1 MRTKPFMSLA
11 FIAAL
16 LLVAGAYAFGALRA
30 RADLLE
36 QGRRQ
41 LELMAPD
48 LQSAMDKYETLP
60 FVLGFQPDLAGAI
73 AHPGDAAAIARLNRT
88 LQTIQR
94 QSQVG
99 TIYLMDRAGLT
110 LGSSNWDLPTSFVGK
125 NFSYR
130 PYFSEALRGRPGR
143 FYGIGTATAEAGY
156 FIAQPVYRDGTDG
169 GPVAGVVAVKISL
182 ADFEQT
188 WRSSEHTIALAD
200 RHGVIFLSNAPDWRY
215 RSLRPLD
222 TPARQELA
230 QTQQYAGQR
239 IAALPQPLP
248 PYAVRPVGKLGWQLM
263 LFPSQARVQRA
274 ALLWAGGA
282 ALLLACGGAWWW
294 ALHQRRRR
302 LEEQRESRAALRQ
315 AAHEL
320 EQRIAERT
328 AQLQATNTDLESK
341 YARLQQ
347 TEHML
352 RTTQNELVQ
361 AGKLAMLGQM
371 AAGITHELN
380 QPLAAIRAF
389 ADNARVFLERG
400 RPEQADAN
408 LGHISDASARMGV
421 IIGQLKGFARKD
433 EAITQ
438 VDLARSVR
446 ASALLVDN
454 DFKRRGVALDMQ
466 GMLGTQDAPGTRD
479 CSTAGD
485 AGSVTLVLLGL
496 PGTQGT
502 QGMRDARDA
511 RDGDAADG
519 AGIVVAGDAVRIEQ
533 VMINLLRNALD
544 AVAGMPEGHPRQ
556 VTVALGRA
564 DGCAEV
570 RISDTGPGIAEQV
583 AAHLFEPF
591 YTTKPSGQGLG
602 LGLAISSSIVQ
613 AMNGQLTA
621 HNLPGGG
628 AQFVLRLPLQPTGP
642 ETHASHPD

>member
-1 MRTKPFMSLA
+1 MRKPLLPLVFV
-11 FIAAL
+11 AAL
-16 LLVAGAYAFGALRA
+16 LLVAGAYALGALRA

-60 FVLGFQPDLAGAI
+60 FVLGFQPDLAEAI
-73 AHPGDAAAIARLNRT
+73 AHPADAAVIARLNRT

-99 TIYLMDRAGLT
+99 AIYLMDRSGLT
-110 LGSSNWDLPTSFVGK
+110 LGSSNWDQPTSFVGK

-130 PYFSEALRGRPGR
+130 PYFSEAQRGRPGL

-156 FIAQPVYRDGTDG
+156 FIAQPVYRDSTDG

-182 ADFEQT
+182 AEFEQT

-200 RHGVIFLSNAPDWRY
+200 RHGVVFLSNQPDWRY

-222 TPARQELA
+222 ATAQQELA
-230 QTQQYAGQR
+230 QTQQYTGR
-239 IAALPQPLP
+239 HVPSLPQPLP
-248 PYAVRPVGKLGWQLM
+248 EYAVRPVGKLGWQLM
-263 LFPSQARVQRA
+263 LFPSQVRVQRA
-274 ALLWAGGA
+274 ALLWAAGT
-282 ALLLACGGAWWW
+282 ALLLACGGALWW

-315 AAHEL
+315 AALEL

-328 AQLQATNTDLESK
+328 AQLQTTNSDLEGK
-341 YARLQQ
+341 YVKLQQ

-352 RTTQNELVQ
+352 RTTQNQLVQ

-389 ADNARVFLERG
+389 ADNARTFLERG

-408 LGHISDASARMGV
+408 LGHISDASARMGA
-421 IIGQLKGFARKD
+421 IISQLKGFARKD

-438 VDLARSVR
+438 VNLARSVQ

-454 DFKRRGVALDMQ
+454 DFKRQ
-466 GMLGTQDAPGTRD
+466 G
-479 CSTAGD
+479 
-485 AGSVTLVLLGL
+485 VTLE
-496 PGTQGT
+496 T
-502 QGMRDARDA
+502 
-511 RDGDAADG
+511 GDLTG
-519 AGIVVAGDAVRIEQ
+519 SEITVAGDAVRIEQ
-533 VMINLLRNALD
+533 VLINLLRNALD
-544 AVAGMPEGHPRQ
+544 AVAGMEETHPRT
-556 VTVALGRA
+556 VTVTLEKAERW
-564 DGCAEV
+564 AEV
-570 RISDTGPGIAEQV
+570 RISDTGPGIPEQV

-621 HNLPGGG
+621 HNLPGPAGG
-628 AQFVLRLPLQPTGP
+628 AQFVLRLPLQATEP
-642 ETHASHPD
+642 

>member
-1 MRTKPFMSLA
+1 MYNQRMRTKPHLPLISLT
-11 FIAAL
+11 FLAAL
-16 LLVAGAYAFGALRA
+16 LLVAGAYALGALRA

-60 FVLGFQPDLAGAI
+60 FVLGFQPDLADAI
-73 AHPGDAAAIARLNRT
+73 ARPSDATVVTRLNRT

-99 TIYLMDRAGLT
+99 AIYLMDRSGLT
-110 LGSSNWDLPTSFVGK
+110 LGSSNWDQPTSFVGK

-130 PYFSEALRGRPGR
+130 PYFREAQQGRPGL

-156 FIAQPVYRDGTDG
+156 FIAQPVYRDSTDG

-182 ADFEQT
+182 AEFEQT

-200 RHGVIFLSNAPDWRY
+200 RHGVIFLSNQPDWRY
-215 RSLRPLD
+215 HSLRPLD
-222 TPARQELA
+222 AGARQELA
-230 QTQQYAGQR
+230 QTQQYTGR
-239 IAALPQPLP
+239 HIAPLAQPLP
-248 PYAVRPVGKLGWQLM
+248 EYAMRPVGKLGWQLM
-263 LFPSQARVQRA
+263 LFPSQVRVQRA
-274 ALLWAGGA
+274 ALLSAAGM
-282 ALLLACGGAWWW
+282 ALLLACASALWW

-328 AQLQATNTDLESK
+328 AQLQATNTDLENK
-341 YARLQQ
+341 YVTLQQ

-389 ADNARVFLERG
+389 ADNARTFLERG
-400 RPEQADAN
+400 RPEQAEAN
-408 LGHISDASARMGV
+408 LGHISDASARMGA

-433 EAITQ
+433 QAITQ
-438 VDLARSVR
+438 VNLARSVQ
-446 ASALLVDN
+446 ASALLVEN
-454 DFKRRGVALDMQ
+454 DFKRRGVVLDIS
-466 GMLGTQDAPGTRD
+466 GIG
-479 CSTAGD
+479 
-485 AGSVTLVLLGL
+485 GSEIT
-496 PGTQGT
+496 
-502 QGMRDARDA
+502 
-511 RDGDAADG
+511 
-519 AGIVVAGDAVRIEQ
+519 VAGDAVRIEQ
-533 VMINLLRNALD
+533 VLINLLRNALD
-544 AVAGMPEGHPRQ
+544 AVAGMDESHPRT
-556 VTVALGRA
+556 VTVALERVEGW
-564 DGCAEV
+564 AEV
-570 RISDTGPGIAEQV
+570 RISDTGPGIPEQV

-602 LGLAISSSIVQ
+602 LGLAISSSIAQ
-613 AMNGQLTA
+613 AMNGQLAA
-621 HNLPGGG
+621 HNLPQGG
-628 AQFVLRLPLQPTGP
+628 AQFILRLPLQANEP
-642 ETHASHPD
+642 

>member
-1 MRTKPFMSLA
+1 MRTKPHTPLTSLA
-11 FIAAL
+11 IIAAL
-16 LLVAGAYAFGALRA
+16 LLVAGAYALGALRA

-36 QGRRQ
+36 QGGRQ

-48 LQSAMDKYETLP
+48 LQSAIDKYETLP
-60 FVLGFQPDLAGAI
+60 FVLGFQPDLAEAI
-73 AHPGDAAAIARLNRT
+73 AHPGDAAIIARLNRT

-99 TIYLMDRAGLT
+99 AIYLMDRSGLT
-110 LGSSNWDLPTSFVGK
+110 LGSSNWDQPTTFVGK

-130 PYFSEALRGRPGR
+130 PYFSEAQRGRPGL

-156 FIAQPVYRDGTDG
+156 FIAQPVYRDSTDG

-200 RHGVIFLSNAPDWRY
+200 RHGVIFLSNQPDWRY

-222 TPARQELA
+222 KGAQQELA
-230 QTQQYAGQR
+230 QTQQYAGQH
-239 IAALPQPLP
+239 IASLPQPLP
-248 PYAVRPVGKLGWQLM
+248 EYAVRPVGKLGWQLM
-263 LFPSQARVQRA
+263 LFPSQVRVQRA
-274 ALLWAGGA
+274 ALLSAAGM
-282 ALLLACGGAWWW
+282 ALLLACGGALWW

-302 LEEQRESRAALRQ
+302 LEEQKESRAALRQ
-315 AAHEL
+315 AARDLEL
-320 EQRIAERT
+320 RIAERT
-328 AQLQATNTDLESK
+328 AQLQATNSDLEGK
-341 YARLQQ
+341 YAKLQQ

-389 ADNARVFLERG
+389 ADNARTFLARG

-408 LGHISDASARMGV
+408 LGHISDASARMGA
-421 IIGQLKGFARKD
+421 IISQLKGFARKD

-438 VDLARSVR
+438 VNLARSVQ

-454 DFKRRGVALDMQ
+454 DFKRRGVALE
-466 GMLGTQDAPGTRD
+466 T
-479 CSTAGD
+479 GD
-485 AGSVTLVLLGL
+485 IGGNSIT
-496 PGTQGT
+496 
-502 QGMRDARDA
+502 
-511 RDGDAADG
+511 
-519 AGIVVAGDAVRIEQ
+519 VAGDAVRIEQ
-533 VMINLLRNALD
+533 VLINLLRNALD
-544 AVAGMPEGHPRQ
+544 AVAGMEESHPRA
-556 VTVALGRA
+556 VTVTLARA
-564 DGCAEV
+564 DGWAEV
-570 RISDTGPGIAEQV
+570 RISDTGPGIPEQV

-613 AMNGQLTA
+613 AMNGQLA
-621 HNLPGGG
+621 AQNLPQGG
-628 AQFVLRLPLQPTGP
+628 AQFILRLPLQANEP
-642 ETHASHPD
+642 

>member
-1 MRTKPFMSLA
+1 MYNQRMRTKPLIPVA
-11 FIAAL
+11 FVTAL
-16 LLVAGAYAFGALRA
+16 LLVAGAYALGALRA

-48 LQSAMDKYETLP
+48 LRSAMDKYETLP
-60 FVLGFQPDLAGAI
+60 FVLGFQPDLADAI
-73 AHPGDAAAIARLNRT
+73 ARPADAAAIARLNRT

-99 TIYLMDRAGLT
+99 AIYLMDRAGLT

-130 PYFSEALRGRPGR
+130 PYFREAQQGRPGL

-156 FIAQPVYRDGTDG
+156 FIAQPVYRDSTDG

-182 ADFEQT
+182 AEFEQT

-200 RHGVIFLSNAPDWRY
+200 RHGVIFLSNQPDWRY
-215 RSLRPLD
+215 RSLGPLA
-222 TPARQELA
+222 PGAQQELA
-230 QTQQYAGQR
+230 QTQQYSGRR
-239 IAALPQPLP
+239 IVPLARPLP
-248 PYAVRPVGKLGWQLM
+248 EFAVRPVGKLGWQLM
-263 LFPSQARVQRA
+263 LFPSQVRVQRA
-274 ALLWAGGA
+274 ALLSAAGM
-282 ALLLACGGAWWW
+282 ALLLACGGALWW

-328 AQLQATNTDLESK
+328 AQLQATNSDLENK
-341 YARLQQ
+341 YVTLQQ

-389 ADNARVFLERG
+389 ADNARTFLERG
-400 RPEQADAN
+400 RPEQAEAN
-408 LGHISDASARMGV
+408 LGHISDASARMGA

-433 EAITQ
+433 QAITQ
-438 VDLARSVR
+438 VNLARSVQ
-446 ASALLVDN
+446 ASALLVQN
-454 DFKRRGVALDMQ
+454 DFQRHG
-466 GMLGTQDAPGTRD
+466 
-479 CSTAGD
+479 
-485 AGSVTLVLLGL
+485 VLLD
-496 PGTQGT
+496 T
-502 QGMRDARDA
+502 
-511 RDGDAADG
+511 GDIGGHA
-519 AGIVVAGDAVRIEQ
+519 ITVAGDAVRIEQ
-533 VMINLLRNALD
+533 VLINLLRNALD
-544 AVAGMPEGHPRQ
+544 AVAGMDAPHPRA
-556 VTVALGRA
+556 VTVTLARLESW
-564 DGCAEV
+564 AEV
-570 RISDTGPGIAEQV
+570 RISDTGPGIPEQV

-602 LGLAISSSIVQ
+602 LGLAISSSIAQ
-613 AMNGQLTA
+613 AMNGQLAA
-621 HNLPGGG
+621 HNLPQGG
-628 AQFVLRLPLQPTGP
+628 AQFILRLPLQANQP
-642 ETHASHPD
+642 

>member
-1 MRTKPFMSLA
+1 M
-11 FIAAL
+11 AAL
-16 LLVAGAYAFGALRA
+16 LLVAGAYALGALRA

-60 FVLGFQPDLAGAI
+60 FVLGFQPDLAEAI
-73 AHPGDAAAIARLNRT
+73 AHPADAAVIARLNRT

-99 TIYLMDRAGLT
+99 AIYLMDRSGLT
-110 LGSSNWDLPTSFVGK
+110 LGSSNWDQPTSFVGK

-130 PYFSEALRGRPGR
+130 PYFSEAQRGRPGL

-156 FIAQPVYRDGTDG
+156 FIAQPVYRDSTDG

-182 ADFEQT
+182 AEFEQT

-200 RHGVIFLSNAPDWRY
+200 RHGVVFLSNQPDWRY

-222 TPARQELA
+222 ATAQQELA
-230 QTQQYAGQR
+230 QTQQYTGRQVAS
-239 IAALPQPLP
+239 LPQPLP
-248 PYAVRPVGKLGWQLM
+248 EYAVRPVGKLGWQLM
-263 LFPSQARVQRA
+263 LFPSQVRVQRA
-274 ALLWAGGA
+274 ALLWAAGT
-282 ALLLACGGAWWW
+282 ALLLACGGALWW

-315 AAHEL
+315 AALEL

-328 AQLQATNTDLESK
+328 AQLQTTNSDLESK
-341 YARLQQ
+341 YVKLQQ

-352 RTTQNELVQ
+352 RTTQNQLVQ

-408 LGHISDASARMGV
+408 LGHISDASARMGA
-421 IIGQLKGFARKD
+421 IISQLKGFARKD

-438 VDLARSVR
+438 VNLARSVQ

-454 DFKRRGVALDMQ
+454 DFKRQ
-466 GMLGTQDAPGTRD
+466 G
-479 CSTAGD
+479 
-485 AGSVTLVLLGL
+485 VTLE
-496 PGTQGT
+496 T
-502 QGMRDARDA
+502 
-511 RDGDAADG
+511 GDLTG
-519 AGIVVAGDAVRIEQ
+519 SEITVAGDAVRIEQ
-533 VMINLLRNALD
+533 VLINLLRNALD
-544 AVAGMPEGHPRQ
+544 AVAGMEETHPRT
-556 VTVALGRA
+556 VTVTLEKAERW
-564 DGCAEV
+564 AEV
-570 RISDTGPGIAEQV
+570 RISDTGPGIPEQV

-621 HNLPGGG
+621 HNLPGPAGG
-628 AQFVLRLPLQPTGP
+628 AQFVLRLPLQATEP
-642 ETHASHPD
+642 

>member
-1 MRTKPFMSLA
+1 MRNKLPILTASV
-11 FIAAL
+11 AAL
-16 LLVAGAYAFGALRA
+16 LLVAGAYALGALRA

-48 LQSAMDKYETLP
+48 LQSAIDKYETLP
-60 FVLGFQPDLAGAI
+60 FVLGFQPDLADAI
-73 AHPGDAAAIARLNRT
+73 ADPGDGAAITRLNRT

-99 TIYLMDRAGLT
+99 AIYLMDRAGLT
-110 LGSSNWDLPTSFVGK
+110 LGSSNWDQPASFVGK

-130 PYFSEALRGRPGR
+130 PYFREARQGRPGL

-156 FIAQPVYRDGTDG
+156 FIAQPVYRDGTNG

-188 WRSSEHTIALAD
+188 WRSSEHAIALAD
-200 RHGVIFLSNAPDWRY
+200 RHGVIFLSNQPDWRY

-222 TPARQELA
+222 AAARQELA
-230 QTQQYAGQR
+230 QTQQYTGRQ
-239 IAALPQPLP
+239 ISALPQPLP
-248 PYAVRPVGKLGWQLM
+248 EHAARPVGKLGWQLM
-263 LFPSQARVQRA
+263 LFPSQVRVQRA
-274 ALLWAGGA
+274 ALLWAAGT
-282 ALLLACGGAWWW
+282 ALLLACGGALWW

-328 AQLQATNTDLESK
+328 AQLQATNTDLEDK

-389 ADNARVFLERG
+389 ADNARTFLARG

-408 LGHISDASARMGV
+408 LGHISDASARMGAIV
-421 IIGQLKGFARKD
+421 GQLKGFARKD
-433 EAITQ
+433 QAITQ
-438 VDLARSVR
+438 VDLARSVQ
-446 ASALLVDN
+446 ASALLVEN
-454 DFKRRGVALDMQ
+454 DFRRRGATLDIAGGSMH
-466 GMLGTQDAPGTRD
+466 PGAAMADTG
-479 CSTAGD
+479 C
-485 AGSVTLVLLGL
+485 AGSSSL
-496 PGTQGT
+496 
-502 QGMRDARDA
+502 
-511 RDGDAADG
+511 
-519 AGIVVAGDAVRIEQ
+519 VVAGDAVRIEQ
-533 VMINLLRNALD
+533 VLINLLRNALD
-544 AVAGMPEGHPRQ
+544 AVAGMDRAHPRA
-556 VTVALGRA
+556 VTVTLEAL
-564 DGCAEV
+564 DGWAEI
-570 RISDTGPGIAEQV
+570 RISDTGPGIPDQV

-613 AMNGQLTA
+613 AMNGQLA
-621 HNLPGGG
+621 AQNLPQGG
-628 AQFVLRLPLQPTGP
+628 AQFILRLPLQTNQP
-642 ETHASHPD
+642 

>member
-1 MRTKPFMSLA
+1 MYNRRMRKPLLPLVFL
-11 FIAAL
+11 AAL
-16 LLVAGAYAFGALRA
+16 LLVAGAYALGALRA

-60 FVLGFQPDLAGAI
+60 FVLGFQPDLAEAI
-73 AHPGDAAAIARLNRT
+73 AHPADAAVIARLNRT

-99 TIYLMDRAGLT
+99 AIYLMDRSGLT
-110 LGSSNWDLPTSFVGK
+110 LGSSNWDQPTSFVGK

-130 PYFSEALRGRPGR
+130 PYFSEAQRGRPGL

-156 FIAQPVYRDGTDG
+156 FIAQPVYRDSTDG

-182 ADFEQT
+182 AEFEQT

-200 RHGVIFLSNAPDWRY
+200 RHGVVFLSNQPDWRY

-222 TPARQELA
+222 ATAQQELA
-230 QTQQYAGQR
+230 QTQQYTGRQVAS
-239 IAALPQPLP
+239 LPQPLP
-248 PYAVRPVGKLGWQLM
+248 EYAVRPVGKLGWQLM
-263 LFPSQARVQRA
+263 LFPSQVRVQRA
-274 ALLWAGGA
+274 ALLWAAGT
-282 ALLLACGGAWWW
+282 ALLLACGGALWW

-315 AAHEL
+315 AALEL

-328 AQLQATNTDLESK
+328 AQLQTTNSDLESK
-341 YARLQQ
+341 YVKLQQ

-352 RTTQNELVQ
+352 RTTQNQLVQ

-408 LGHISDASARMGV
+408 LGHISDASARMGA
-421 IIGQLKGFARKD
+421 IISQLKGFARKD

-438 VDLARSVR
+438 VNLARSVQ

-454 DFKRRGVALDMQ
+454 DFKRQ
-466 GMLGTQDAPGTRD
+466 G
-479 CSTAGD
+479 
-485 AGSVTLVLLGL
+485 VTLE
-496 PGTQGT
+496 T
-502 QGMRDARDA
+502 
-511 RDGDAADG
+511 GDLTG
-519 AGIVVAGDAVRIEQ
+519 SEITVAGDAVRIEQ
-533 VMINLLRNALD
+533 VLINLLRNALD
-544 AVAGMPEGHPRQ
+544 AVAGMEETHPRT
-556 VTVALGRA
+556 VTVTLEKAERW
-564 DGCAEV
+564 AEV
-570 RISDTGPGIAEQV
+570 RISDTGPGIPEQV

-621 HNLPGGG
+621 HNLPGPAGG
-628 AQFVLRLPLQPTGP
+628 AQFVLRLPLQATEP
-642 ETHASHPD
+642 